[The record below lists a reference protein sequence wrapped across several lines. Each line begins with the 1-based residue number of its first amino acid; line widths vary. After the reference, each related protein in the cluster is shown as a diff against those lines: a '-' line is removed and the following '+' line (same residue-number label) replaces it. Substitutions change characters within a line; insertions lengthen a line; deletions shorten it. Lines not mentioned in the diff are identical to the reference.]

1 MALFPLGILSAAGAG
16 GGALSDYELIKTSI
30 LGSSTPS
37 ITFSSLGTY
46 SSTYKHFQVR
56 MTARTDRAGTV
67 SDSIKMEF
75 NGDTSAGN
83 YALHVLQGNGS
94 SVGSG
99 GYANN
104 AIELQRATTTSDAAN
119 SFGFIVVD
127 VLDAYAAKNKTI
139 RALGGFL
146 ASSDRVICLTSG
158 LWKNTASLTSMTF
171 RPGGGSNLVSGTRIS
186 LYGVK

>member
-1 MALFPLGILSAAGAG
+1 MTLSALGIFSAAGAG
-16 GGALSDYELIKTSI
+16 VVSAGAYELIETYV
-30 LGSSTPS
+30 LGSSQS
-37 ITFSSLGTY
+37 AITFSSLATY
-46 SSTYKHFQVR
+46 SSTYKHLQVR
-56 MTARTDRAGTV
+56 MTARTDRGGTV

-75 NGDTSAGN
+75 NGDTSASN

-127 VLDAYAAKNKTI
+127 VLDAYAAKNKTV
-139 RALGGFL
+139 RGLGGFL

-171 RPGGGSNLVSGTRIS
+171 RPGGGSNLVSGTRMS
-186 LYGVK
+186 LYGIR

>member
-1 MALFPLGILSAAGAG
+1 MLIPLGILASAG
-16 GGALSDYELIKTSI
+16 GVPPILSDYELISTTV
-30 LGSSTPS
+30 LGSNQPS
-37 ITFSSLGTY
+37 VVFSSLGTY

-56 MTARTDRAGTV
+56 LTARTDKAGAV

-75 NGDTSAGN
+75 NGDTSGSN

-94 SVGSG
+94 SIGSG
-99 GYANN
+99 GYPNN
-104 AIELQRATTTSDAAN
+104 AIELQRATTTSDTAN

-127 VLDAYAAKNKTI
+127 VLDAYAEKNKTV
-139 RALGGFL
+139 RALGGFY

-158 LWKNTASLTSMTF
+158 LWKNTASLTSITF